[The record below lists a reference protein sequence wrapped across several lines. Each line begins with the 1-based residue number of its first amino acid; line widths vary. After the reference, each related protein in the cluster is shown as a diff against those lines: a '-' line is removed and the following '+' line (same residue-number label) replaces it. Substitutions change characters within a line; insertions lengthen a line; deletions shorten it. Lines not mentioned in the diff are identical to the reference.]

1 MPPRW
6 YLFKFTINFI
16 GGGALLAITKR
27 AMVKKDYKE
36 LDEAIRGKVVQFL
49 YNQGD
54 GKKVPIAHLA
64 CLRNRDRSK
73 SKQVRICTCEPC
85 VLHTYVVKYTI
96 QRVKAILYKTRGEY
110 FHLST

>member
-1 MPPRW
+1 
-6 YLFKFTINFI
+6 
-16 GGGALLAITKR
+16 
-27 AMVKKDYKE
+27 MVKKDYKE

-73 SKQVRICTCEPC
+73 SKQVRIYVLMNHVCT
-85 VLHTYVVKYTI
+85 TYVVKYTI
-96 QRVKAILYKTRGEY
+96 QRPSYAQSY
-110 FHLST
+110 FI

>member
-1 MPPRW
+1 
-6 YLFKFTINFI
+6 
-16 GGGALLAITKR
+16 
-27 AMVKKDYKE
+27 MVKKDYKE

-73 SKQVRICTCEPC
+73 SKQVRICTYEPC
-85 VLHTYVVKYTI
+85 MYYLCSKIHN
-96 QRVKAILYKTRGEY
+96 
-110 FHLST
+110 STAALRTKLFYISHAVQSADTFGSA

>member
-1 MPPRW
+1 
-6 YLFKFTINFI
+6 
-16 GGGALLAITKR
+16 
-27 AMVKKDYKE
+27 MVKKDYKE

-73 SKQVRICTCEPC
+73 SKQVRIYVLMNH
-85 VLHTYVVKYTI
+85 VLHTYVVKHTI
-96 QRVKAILYKTRGEY
+96 QRVLATKPFYISHAVSILY
-110 FHLST
+110 

>member
-1 MPPRW
+1 
-6 YLFKFTINFI
+6 
-16 GGGALLAITKR
+16 
-27 AMVKKDYKE
+27 MVKKDYKE

-73 SKQVRICTCEPC
+73 SKQVRIYVLMNRVCT
-85 VLHTYVVKYTI
+85 TYVVKHTI
-96 QRVKAILYKTRGEY
+96 QRPPYAQSHSI
-110 FHLST
+110 